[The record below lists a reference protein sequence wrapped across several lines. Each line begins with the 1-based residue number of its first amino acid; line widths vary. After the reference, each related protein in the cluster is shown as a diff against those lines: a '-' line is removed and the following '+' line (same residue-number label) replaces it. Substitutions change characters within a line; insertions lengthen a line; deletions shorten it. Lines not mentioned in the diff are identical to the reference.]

1 MNSLALLVASNRFMA
16 SRIGVDIGG
25 TFTDFIL
32 YDESGNKV
40 IIDKIPTTPESPE
53 QAVIE
58 VIKRNLN
65 EEELRKIDFFLH
77 GTTVGLNSL
86 LERKGSKVG
95 LLCTKGFRDI
105 LEIRRGDRDEMYN
118 LFWQPPPPLV
128 PRFLRLEIDER
139 LSADGNVHQK
149 INVEQIK
156 KACEH
161 FIKEGVNSVAIAFI
175 NSYTNKEHE
184 ILADKILRESGFTGQ
199 ISLSSMVSGE
209 YREYERTTTTVIDA
223 FVKARMSNYLN
234 SLKKKMNELGY
245 KGTFLVT
252 RSGSGSM
259 TFDEAED
266 RPFETIMSGPVA
278 GAEGSGELSRRLN
291 NINLVTADVGGTS
304 FDTCLILNGRPQIQF
319 EGKILGLPVQSPWVD
334 VRSIGAGGGSIAYL
348 DEGELIRSGPQS
360 AGAVPGPACY
370 NKGGVKPTT
379 TDAAF
384 YLGML
389 GEGKLASGLQL
400 NKSLAENALNSV
412 GSKISLSAFDTAKGI
427 LKISSANMA
436 DAIREITIEQGID
449 PRELKL
455 LAFGGAGPLMSNL
468 IAKELDIKEIIIPP
482 YSGNFSA
489 WGLLG
494 ADLLQMNARTKILR
508 LSNEAIDECNI
519 ILNELF
525 KELEQR
531 QKIDF
536 ITSNQMKE
544 IALDMRWMG
553 QEHTIT
559 LKLVEE
565 TGGKISI
572 DSETLKN
579 KFMEEYQ
586 KTFGSKLDTIV
597 EIVSTRAS
605 LRVQLPRKSETGKIN
620 EEDIEASDNQI
631 ECYSFSKDKK
641 IQFDLVS
648 RSKIASKAS
657 GPLIVIESTAITY
670 VDVNYNV
677 TKDESGNLILTNQE
691 MN

>member
-1 MNSLALLVASNRFMA
+1 MA

-25 TFTDFIL
+25 TFTDFIV

-40 IIDKIPTTPESPE
+40 IIDKIPTTPQSPE
-53 QAVIE
+53 KAVVE
-58 VIKRNLN
+58 VIKRNLSQK
-65 EEELRKIDFFLH
+65 ELEKIDFFLH

-118 LFWQPPPPLV
+118 LFWQPAPPLV
-128 PRFLRLEIDER
+128 PRFLRLEIEER
-139 LSADGNVHQK
+139 LFANGNVHKK
-149 INVEQIK
+149 INTEQVK
-156 KACEH
+156 DACNK
-161 FIKEGVNSVAIAFI
+161 FIKEKVDSVAIAFI
-175 NSYTNKEHE
+175 NSYTNKDHE
-184 ILADKILRESGFTGQ
+184 ILASKILIESGFKGQ

-223 FVKARMSNYLN
+223 FVKTRMSNYLN
-234 SLKKKMNELGY
+234 SLKKNLNELGY

-278 GAEGSGELSRRLN
+278 GAEGAGELSRKLN
-291 NINLVTADVGGTS
+291 NTNMVTADVGGTS
-304 FDTCLILNGRPQIQF
+304 FDTCLIINGRPQIQF

-348 DEGELIRSGPQS
+348 DEGGLIRSGPQS

-370 NKGGVKPTT
+370 DKGGIKPTT

-400 NKSLAENALNSV
+400 NKSLAEKALNSV
-412 GSKISLSAFDTAKGI
+412 GSQIGMSAFDAAKGI
-427 LKISSANMA
+427 LKIGSANMA

-468 IAKELDIKEIIIPP
+468 IANELDIKEIIVPP

-508 LSNEAIDECNI
+508 LSDEAISECND
-519 ILNELF
+519 ILKELF

-536 ITSNQMKE
+536 STSSQIKE

-559 LKLVEE
+559 LKLEDE
-565 TGGKISI
+565 KDGNISM
-572 DSETLKN
+572 DTETLKN

-586 KTFGSKLDTIV
+586 KTFGSKLDTVI

-605 LRVQLPRKSETGKIN
+605 LRVQLPRKSESGKID
-620 EEDIEASDNQI
+620 EVGIEVSNSQI
-631 ECYSFSKDKK
+631 ECYSFTEDKK
-641 IQFDLVS
+641 IQFDLVA
-648 RSKIASKAS
+648 RSKIDSKVS
-657 GPLIVIESTAITY
+657 GPLIIIESTAITY
-670 VDVNYNV
+670 VDINYDV
-677 TKDESGNLILTNQE
+677 DKDSNGNLILVNRE
-691 MN
+691 IG

>member
-1 MNSLALLVASNRFMA
+1 MA

-25 TFTDFIL
+25 TFTDFIV

-40 IIDKIPTTPESPE
+40 IIDKIPTTPQSPE
-53 QAVIE
+53 KAVVE
-58 VIKRNLN
+58 VIKRNLSRK
-65 EEELRKIDFFLH
+65 ELEKIDFFLH

-118 LFWQPPPPLV
+118 LFWQPAPPLV
-128 PRFLRLEIDER
+128 PRFLRLEIEER
-139 LSADGNVHQK
+139 LFANGNVHKK
-149 INVEQIK
+149 INTEQVK
-156 KACEH
+156 DACNK
-161 FIKEGVNSVAIAFI
+161 FIKEKVDSVAIAFI
-175 NSYTNKEHE
+175 NSYTNKDHE
-184 ILADKILRESGFTGQ
+184 ILASKILIESGFKGQ

-223 FVKARMSNYLN
+223 FVKTRMSNYLN
-234 SLKKKMNELGY
+234 SLKKNLNELGY

-278 GAEGSGELSRRLN
+278 GAEGAGELSRKLN
-291 NINLVTADVGGTS
+291 NTNMVTADVGGTS
-304 FDTCLILNGRPQIQF
+304 FDTCLIINGRPQIQF

-348 DEGELIRSGPQS
+348 DEGSLIRSGPQS

-370 NKGGVKPTT
+370 GKGGIQPTT

-400 NKSLAENALNSV
+400 NKSLAEKALNSV
-412 GSKISLSAFDTAKGI
+412 GSQIGMSAFDAAKGI
-427 LKISSANMA
+427 LKIGSANMA

-468 IAKELDIKEIIIPP
+468 IANELDIKEIIVPP

-508 LSNEAIDECNI
+508 LSDEAISECND
-519 ILNELF
+519 ILKELF

-536 ITSNQMKE
+536 STSSQIKE

-559 LKLVEE
+559 LKLEDE
-565 TGGKISI
+565 KDGNISM
-572 DSETLKN
+572 DTETLKN

-586 KTFGSKLDTIV
+586 KTFGSKLDTVI

-605 LRVQLPRKSETGKIN
+605 LRVQLPRKSESGKID
-620 EEDIEASDNQI
+620 EVGIEVSNSQI
-631 ECYSFSKDKK
+631 ECYSFTENKK
-641 IQFDLVS
+641 IQFDLVA
-648 RSKIASKAS
+648 RSKIDSKVS
-657 GPLIVIESTAITY
+657 GPLIIIESTAITY
-670 VDVNYNV
+670 VDINYDV
-677 TKDESGNLILTNQE
+677 DKDSNGNLILVNRE
-691 MN
+691 IG

>member
-1 MNSLALLVASNRFMA
+1 MA

-25 TFTDFIL
+25 TFTDFIV

-40 IIDKIPTTPESPE
+40 IIDKIPTTPQSPE
-53 QAVIE
+53 KAVVE
-58 VIKRNLN
+58 VIKRNLSQK
-65 EEELRKIDFFLH
+65 ELEKIDFFLH

-118 LFWQPPPPLV
+118 LFWQPAPPLV
-128 PRFLRLEIDER
+128 PRFLRLEIEER
-139 LSADGNVHQK
+139 LFANGNVHKK
-149 INVEQIK
+149 INTEQVK
-156 KACEH
+156 DACNK
-161 FIKEGVNSVAIAFI
+161 FIKEKVDSVAIAFI
-175 NSYTNKEHE
+175 NSYTNKDHE
-184 ILADKILRESGFTGQ
+184 ILASKILIESGFKGQ

-223 FVKARMSNYLN
+223 FVKTRMSNYLN
-234 SLKKKMNELGY
+234 SLKKNLNELGY

-278 GAEGSGELSRRLN
+278 GAEGAGELSRKLN
-291 NINLVTADVGGTS
+291 NTNMVTADVGGTS
-304 FDTCLILNGRPQIQF
+304 FDTCLIINGRPQIQF

-348 DEGELIRSGPQS
+348 DEGGLIRSGPQS

-370 NKGGVKPTT
+370 DKGGIQPTT

-400 NKSLAENALNSV
+400 NKSLAEQALNSV
-412 GSKISLSAFDTAKGI
+412 GSQIGMSAFDAAKGI
-427 LKISSANMA
+427 LKIGSANMA

-468 IAKELDIKEIIIPP
+468 IANELDIKEIIVPP

-508 LSNEAIDECNI
+508 LSDEAISECND
-519 ILNELF
+519 ILKELF

-536 ITSNQMKE
+536 STSSQIKE

-559 LKLVEE
+559 LKLEDE
-565 TGGKISI
+565 KDGNISM
-572 DSETLKN
+572 DTETLKN

-586 KTFGSKLDTIV
+586 KTFGSKLDTVI

-605 LRVQLPRKSETGKIN
+605 LRVQLPRKSESGKID
-620 EEDIEASDNQI
+620 EVGIEVSNSQI
-631 ECYSFSKDKK
+631 ECYSFTEDKK
-641 IQFDLVS
+641 IQFDLVA
-648 RSKIASKAS
+648 RSKIDSKVS
-657 GPLIVIESTAITY
+657 GPLIIIESTAITY
-670 VDVNYNV
+670 VDINYDV
-677 TKDESGNLILTNQE
+677 DKDSNGNLILVNRE
-691 MN
+691 IG

>member
-1 MNSLALLVASNRFMA
+1 MA

-25 TFTDFIL
+25 TFTDFIV

-40 IIDKIPTTPESPE
+40 IIDKIPTTPQSPE
-53 QAVIE
+53 KAVVE
-58 VIKRNLN
+58 VIKRNLSRK
-65 EEELRKIDFFLH
+65 ELEKIDFFLH

-118 LFWQPPPPLV
+118 LFWQPAPPLV
-128 PRFLRLEIDER
+128 PRFLRLEIEER
-139 LSADGNVHQK
+139 LFANGNVHKK
-149 INVEQIK
+149 INTEQVK
-156 KACEH
+156 DACNK
-161 FIKEGVNSVAIAFI
+161 FIKEKVDSVAIAFI
-175 NSYTNKEHE
+175 NSYTNKDHE
-184 ILADKILRESGFTGQ
+184 ILASKILIESGFKGQ

-223 FVKARMSNYLN
+223 FVKTRMSNYLN
-234 SLKKKMNELGY
+234 SLKINLNELGY

-278 GAEGSGELSRRLN
+278 GAEGAGELSRKLN
-291 NINLVTADVGGTS
+291 NTNMVTADVGGTS
-304 FDTCLILNGRPQIQF
+304 FDTCLIINGRPQIQF

-348 DEGELIRSGPQS
+348 DEGSLIRSGPQS

-370 NKGGVKPTT
+370 GKGGIQPTT

-400 NKSLAENALNSV
+400 NKSLAEQALNSV
-412 GSKISLSAFDTAKGI
+412 GSQIGMSAFDAAKGI
-427 LKISSANMA
+427 LKIGSANMA

-468 IAKELDIKEIIIPP
+468 IANELDIKEIIVPP

-508 LSNEAIDECNI
+508 LSDEAISECND
-519 ILNELF
+519 ILKELF

-536 ITSNQMKE
+536 STSSQIKE

-559 LKLVEE
+559 LKLENE
-565 TGGKISI
+565 KDGNISM
-572 DSETLKN
+572 DTETLKN

-586 KTFGSKLDTIV
+586 KTFGSKLDTVI

-605 LRVQLPRKSETGKIN
+605 LRVQLPRKSESGKID
-620 EEDIEASDNQI
+620 EVGIEVSNSQI
-631 ECYSFSKDKK
+631 ECYSFTEDKK
-641 IQFDLVS
+641 IQFDLVA
-648 RSKIASKAS
+648 RSKIVSKVS
-657 GPLIVIESTAITY
+657 GPLIIIESTAITY
-670 VDVNYNV
+670 VDINYDV
-677 TKDESGNLILTNQE
+677 DKDSNGNLILVNRE
-691 MN
+691 IG

>member
-1 MNSLALLVASNRFMA
+1 MA

-25 TFTDFIL
+25 TFTDFIV

-40 IIDKIPTTPESPE
+40 IIDKIPTTPQSPE
-53 QAVIE
+53 KAVVE
-58 VIKRNLN
+58 VIKRNLSRK
-65 EEELRKIDFFLH
+65 ELEKIDFFLH

-118 LFWQPPPPLV
+118 LFWQPAPPLV
-128 PRFLRLEIDER
+128 PRFLRLEIEER
-139 LSADGNVHQK
+139 LFANGNVHKK
-149 INVEQIK
+149 INTEQVK
-156 KACEH
+156 DACNK
-161 FIKEGVNSVAIAFI
+161 FIKEKVDSVAIAFI
-175 NSYTNKEHE
+175 NSYTNKDHE
-184 ILADKILRESGFTGQ
+184 ILASKILIESGFKGQ

-223 FVKARMSNYLN
+223 FVKTRMSNYLN
-234 SLKKKMNELGY
+234 SLKKNLNELGY

-278 GAEGSGELSRRLN
+278 GAEGAGELSRKLN
-291 NINLVTADVGGTS
+291 NTNMVTADVGGTS
-304 FDTCLILNGRPQIQF
+304 FDTCLIINGRPQIQF

-348 DEGELIRSGPQS
+348 DEGSLIRSGPQS

-370 NKGGVKPTT
+370 DKGGIQPTT

-400 NKSLAENALNSV
+400 NKSLAEKALNSV
-412 GSKISLSAFDTAKGI
+412 GSQIGMSAFDAAKGI
-427 LKISSANMA
+427 LKIGSANMA

-468 IAKELDIKEIIIPP
+468 IANELDIKEIIVPP

-508 LSNEAIDECNI
+508 LSDEAISECND
-519 ILNELF
+519 ILKELF

-536 ITSNQMKE
+536 STSSQIKE

-559 LKLVEE
+559 LKLEDE
-565 TGGKISI
+565 KDGNISM
-572 DSETLKN
+572 DTETLKN

-586 KTFGSKLDTIV
+586 KTFGSKLDTII

-605 LRVQLPRKSETGKIN
+605 LRVQLPRKSESGKID
-620 EEDIEASDNQI
+620 EVGIEVSNSQI
-631 ECYSFSKDKK
+631 ECYSFTEDKK
-641 IQFDLVS
+641 IQFDLVA
-648 RSKIASKAS
+648 RSKIDSKVS
-657 GPLIVIESTAITY
+657 GPLIIIESTAITY
-670 VDVNYNV
+670 VDINYDVN
-677 TKDESGNLILTNQE
+677 KDSNGNLILVNRE
-691 MN
+691 IG

>member
-1 MNSLALLVASNRFMA
+1 MA

-25 TFTDFIL
+25 TFTDFIV

-40 IIDKIPTTPESPE
+40 IIDKIPTTPQSPE
-53 QAVIE
+53 KAVVE
-58 VIKRNLN
+58 VIKRNLSRK
-65 EEELRKIDFFLH
+65 ELEKIDFFLH

-118 LFWQPPPPLV
+118 LFWQPAPPLV
-128 PRFLRLEIDER
+128 PRFLRLEIEER
-139 LSADGNVHQK
+139 LFANGNVHKK
-149 INVEQIK
+149 INTEQVED
-156 KACEH
+156 ACNK
-161 FIKEGVNSVAIAFI
+161 FIKEKVDSVAIAFI
-175 NSYTNKEHE
+175 NSYTNKDHE
-184 ILADKILRESGFTGQ
+184 ILASKILIESGFKGQ

-223 FVKARMSNYLN
+223 FVKTRMSNYLN
-234 SLKKKMNELGY
+234 SLKKNLNELGY

-278 GAEGSGELSRRLN
+278 GAEGAGELSRKLN
-291 NINLVTADVGGTS
+291 NTNMVTADVGGTS
-304 FDTCLILNGRPQIQF
+304 FDTCLIINGRPQIQF

-348 DEGELIRSGPQS
+348 DEGGLIRSGPQS

-370 NKGGVKPTT
+370 DKGGIKPTT

-400 NKSLAENALNSV
+400 NKSLAEQALNSV
-412 GSKISLSAFDTAKGI
+412 GSQIGMSAFDAAKGI
-427 LKISSANMA
+427 LKIGSANMA

-468 IAKELDIKEIIIPP
+468 IANELDIKEIIVPP

-508 LSNEAIDECNI
+508 LSDEAISECND
-519 ILNELF
+519 ILKELF

-536 ITSNQMKE
+536 STSSQIKE

-559 LKLVEE
+559 LKLEDE
-565 TGGKISI
+565 KDGNISM
-572 DSETLKN
+572 DTETLKN
-579 KFMEEYQ
+579 KFVEEYQ
-586 KTFGSKLDTIV
+586 KTFGSKLDTII

-605 LRVQLPRKSETGKIN
+605 LRVQLPRKSESGKID
-620 EEDIEASDNQI
+620 EVDIEVSNSQI
-631 ECYSFSKDKK
+631 ECYSFTEDKK
-641 IQFDLVS
+641 IQFDLVA
-648 RSKIASKAS
+648 RSKIDSKVS
-657 GPLIVIESTAITY
+657 GPLIIIESTAITY
-670 VDVNYNV
+670 VDINYDV
-677 TKDESGNLILTNQE
+677 DKDSNGNLILVNRE
-691 MN
+691 IG

>member
-1 MNSLALLVASNRFMA
+1 MA

-25 TFTDFIL
+25 TFTDFIV

-40 IIDKIPTTPESPE
+40 IIDKIPTTPQSPE
-53 QAVIE
+53 KAVIE
-58 VIKRNLN
+58 VIKRNLSQK
-65 EEELRKIDFFLH
+65 ELEKIDFFLH

-118 LFWQPPPPLV
+118 LFWQPAPPLV
-128 PRFLRLEIDER
+128 PRFLRLEIEER
-139 LSADGNVHQK
+139 LFANGNVHKK
-149 INVEQIK
+149 INTEQVK
-156 KACEH
+156 DACNK
-161 FIKEGVNSVAIAFI
+161 FIKEKVDSVAIAFI
-175 NSYTNKEHE
+175 NSYTNKDHE
-184 ILADKILRESGFTGQ
+184 ILASKILIESGFKGQ

-223 FVKARMSNYLN
+223 FVKTRMSNYLN
-234 SLKKKMNELGY
+234 SLKKNLNELGY

-278 GAEGSGELSRRLN
+278 GAEGAGELSRKLN
-291 NINLVTADVGGTS
+291 NTNMVTADVGGTS
-304 FDTCLILNGRPQIQF
+304 FDTCLIINGRPQIQF

-348 DEGELIRSGPQS
+348 DEGGLIRSGPQS

-370 NKGGVKPTT
+370 GKGGIQPTT

-400 NKSLAENALNSV
+400 NKSLAEKALNSV
-412 GSKISLSAFDTAKGI
+412 GSQIGMSAFDAAKGI
-427 LKISSANMA
+427 LKIGSANMA

-468 IAKELDIKEIIIPP
+468 IANELDIKEIIVPP

-508 LSNEAIDECNI
+508 LSDEAISECND
-519 ILNELF
+519 ILKELF

-536 ITSNQMKE
+536 STSSQIKE

-559 LKLVEE
+559 LKLEDE
-565 TGGKISI
+565 KDGKISM
-572 DSETLKN
+572 DTETLKN

-586 KTFGSKLDTIV
+586 KTFGSKLDTVI

-605 LRVQLPRKSETGKIN
+605 LRVQLPRKSESGKID
-620 EEDIEASDNQI
+620 EVGIEVSNSQI
-631 ECYSFSKDKK
+631 ECYSFTEDKK
-641 IQFDLVS
+641 IQFDLVA
-648 RSKIASKAS
+648 RSKIDSKVS
-657 GPLIVIESTAITY
+657 GPLIIIESTAITY
-670 VDVNYNV
+670 VDINYDV
-677 TKDESGNLILTNQE
+677 DKDSNGNLILVNRE
-691 MN
+691 IG

>member
-1 MNSLALLVASNRFMA
+1 MA

-25 TFTDFIL
+25 TFTDFIV

-40 IIDKIPTTPESPE
+40 IIDKIPTTPQSPE
-53 QAVIE
+53 KAVVE
-58 VIKRNLN
+58 VIKRNLSQK
-65 EEELRKIDFFLH
+65 ELEKIDFFLH

-128 PRFLRLEIDER
+128 PRFLRLEIEER
-139 LSADGNVHQK
+139 LFANGNVHKK
-149 INVEQIK
+149 INTEQVK
-156 KACEH
+156 DACNK
-161 FIKEGVNSVAIAFI
+161 FIKEKVDSVAIAFI
-175 NSYTNKEHE
+175 NSYTNKDHE
-184 ILADKILRESGFTGQ
+184 ILASKILIESGFKGQ

-223 FVKARMSNYLN
+223 FVKTRMSNYLN
-234 SLKKKMNELGY
+234 SLKKNLNELGY

-278 GAEGSGELSRRLN
+278 GAEGAGELSRKLN
-291 NINLVTADVGGTS
+291 NTNMVTADVGGTS
-304 FDTCLILNGRPQIQF
+304 FDTCLIINGRPQIQF

-348 DEGELIRSGPQS
+348 DEGGLIRSGPQS

-370 NKGGVKPTT
+370 DKGGIQPTT

-400 NKSLAENALNSV
+400 NKSLAEKALNSV
-412 GSKISLSAFDTAKGI
+412 GSQIGMSAFDAAKGI
-427 LKISSANMA
+427 LKIGSANMA

-468 IAKELDIKEIIIPP
+468 IANELDIKEIIVPP

-508 LSNEAIDECNI
+508 LSDEAISECND
-519 ILNELF
+519 ILKELF

-536 ITSNQMKE
+536 STSSQIKE

-559 LKLVEE
+559 LKLEDE
-565 TGGKISI
+565 KDGNISM
-572 DSETLKN
+572 DTETLKN

-586 KTFGSKLDTIV
+586 KTFGSKLDTII

-605 LRVQLPRKSETGKIN
+605 LRVQLPRKSESGKID
-620 EEDIEASDNQI
+620 EVGIEVSNSQI
-631 ECYSFSKDKK
+631 ECYSFTEDKK
-641 IQFDLVS
+641 IQFDLVA
-648 RSKIASKAS
+648 RSKIDSKVS
-657 GPLIVIESTAITY
+657 GPLIIIESTAITY
-670 VDVNYNV
+670 VDINYDV
-677 TKDESGNLILTNQE
+677 DKDSNGNLILVNRE
-691 MN
+691 IG

>member
-1 MNSLALLVASNRFMA
+1 MA

-25 TFTDFIL
+25 TFTDFIV

-40 IIDKIPTTPESPE
+40 IIDKIPTTPQSPE
-53 QAVIE
+53 KAVVE
-58 VIKRNLN
+58 VIKRNLSQK
-65 EEELRKIDFFLH
+65 ELEKIDFFLH

-118 LFWQPPPPLV
+118 LFWQPAPPLV
-128 PRFLRLEIDER
+128 PRFLRLEIEER
-139 LSADGNVHQK
+139 LFANGNVHKK
-149 INVEQIK
+149 INTEQVK
-156 KACEH
+156 DACNK
-161 FIKEGVNSVAIAFI
+161 FIKEKVDSVAIAFI
-175 NSYTNKEHE
+175 NSYTNKDHE
-184 ILADKILRESGFTGQ
+184 ILASKILIESGFKGQ

-223 FVKARMSNYLN
+223 FVKTRMSNYLN
-234 SLKKKMNELGY
+234 SLKKNLNELGY

-278 GAEGSGELSRRLN
+278 GAEGAGELSRKLN
-291 NINLVTADVGGTS
+291 NTNMVTADVGGTS
-304 FDTCLILNGRPQIQF
+304 FDTCLIINGRPQIQF

-348 DEGELIRSGPQS
+348 DEGGLIRSGPQS

-370 NKGGVKPTT
+370 NKGGIKPTT

-400 NKSLAENALNSV
+400 NKSLAEQALNSV
-412 GSKISLSAFDTAKGI
+412 GSQIGMSAFDAAKGI
-427 LKISSANMA
+427 LKIGSANMA

-468 IAKELDIKEIIIPP
+468 IANELDIKEIIVPP

-508 LSNEAIDECNI
+508 LSDEAISECND
-519 ILNELF
+519 ILKELF

-536 ITSNQMKE
+536 STSSQIKE

-559 LKLVEE
+559 LKLEDE
-565 TGGKISI
+565 KDGNISM
-572 DSETLKN
+572 DTETLKN
-579 KFMEEYQ
+579 KFVEEYQ
-586 KTFGSKLDTIV
+586 KTFGSKLDTII

-605 LRVQLPRKSETGKIN
+605 LRVELPRKSESGKID
-620 EEDIEASDNQI
+620 EVGIEVSNSQI
-631 ECYSFSKDKK
+631 ECYSFTEDKK
-641 IQFDLVS
+641 IQFDLVA
-648 RSKIASKAS
+648 RSKIDSKVS
-657 GPLIVIESTAITY
+657 GPLIIIESTAITY
-670 VDVNYNV
+670 VDINYDID
-677 TKDESGNLILTNQE
+677 KDSNGNLILVNRE
-691 MN
+691 ID

>member
-1 MNSLALLVASNRFMA
+1 MA

-25 TFTDFIL
+25 TFTDFIV

-40 IIDKIPTTPESPE
+40 IIDKIPTTPQSPE
-53 QAVIE
+53 KAVVE
-58 VIKRNLN
+58 VIKRNLSRK
-65 EEELRKIDFFLH
+65 ELEKIDFFLH

-118 LFWQPPPPLV
+118 LFWQPAPPLV
-128 PRFLRLEIDER
+128 PRFLRLEIEER
-139 LSADGNVHQK
+139 LFANGNVHKK
-149 INVEQIK
+149 INTEQVK
-156 KACEH
+156 DACNK
-161 FIKEGVNSVAIAFI
+161 FIKEKVDSVAIAFI
-175 NSYTNKEHE
+175 NSYTNKDHE
-184 ILADKILRESGFTGQ
+184 ILASKILIESGFKGQ

-223 FVKARMSNYLN
+223 FVKTRMSNYLN
-234 SLKKKMNELGY
+234 SLKKNLNELGY

-278 GAEGSGELSRRLN
+278 GAEGAGELSRKLN
-291 NINLVTADVGGTS
+291 NTNMVTADVGGTS
-304 FDTCLILNGRPQIQF
+304 FDTCLIINGRPQIQF

-348 DEGELIRSGPQS
+348 DEGSLIRSGPQS

-370 NKGGVKPTT
+370 DKGGIQPTT

-400 NKSLAENALNSV
+400 NKSLAEKALNSV
-412 GSKISLSAFDTAKGI
+412 GSQIGMSAFDAAKGI
-427 LKISSANMA
+427 LKIGSANMA

-468 IAKELDIKEIIIPP
+468 IANELDIKEIIVPP

-508 LSNEAIDECNI
+508 LSDEAISECND
-519 ILNELF
+519 ILKELF

-536 ITSNQMKE
+536 STSSQIKE

-559 LKLVEE
+559 LKLEDE
-565 TGGKISI
+565 KDGNISM
-572 DSETLKN
+572 DTETLKN

-586 KTFGSKLDTIV
+586 KTFGSKLDTVI

-605 LRVQLPRKSETGKIN
+605 LRVQLPRKSESGKID
-620 EEDIEASDNQI
+620 EVGIEVSNNQI
-631 ECYSFSKDKK
+631 ECYSFTEDKK
-641 IQFDLVS
+641 IQFDLVA
-648 RSKIASKAS
+648 RSKIDSKVS
-657 GPLIVIESTAITY
+657 GPLIIIESTAITY
-670 VDVNYNV
+670 VDINYDVN
-677 TKDESGNLILTNQE
+677 KDSNGNLILVNRE
-691 MN
+691 IG

>member
-1 MNSLALLVASNRFMA
+1 MA

-25 TFTDFIL
+25 TFTDFIV

-40 IIDKIPTTPESPE
+40 IIDKIPTTPQSPE
-53 QAVIE
+53 KAVVE
-58 VIKRNLN
+58 VIKRNLSRK
-65 EEELRKIDFFLH
+65 ELEKIDFFLH

-118 LFWQPPPPLV
+118 LFWQPAPPLV
-128 PRFLRLEIDER
+128 PRFLRLEIEER
-139 LSADGNVHQK
+139 LFANGNVHKK
-149 INVEQIK
+149 INTEQVK
-156 KACEH
+156 DACNK
-161 FIKEGVNSVAIAFI
+161 FIKEKVDSVAIAFI
-175 NSYTNKEHE
+175 NSYTNKDHE
-184 ILADKILRESGFTGQ
+184 ILASKILIESGFKGQ

-223 FVKARMSNYLN
+223 FVKTRMSNYLN
-234 SLKKKMNELGY
+234 SLKKNLNELGY

-278 GAEGSGELSRRLN
+278 GAEGAGELSRKLN
-291 NINLVTADVGGTS
+291 NTNMVTADVGGTS
-304 FDTCLILNGRPQIQF
+304 FDTCLIINGRPQIQF

-348 DEGELIRSGPQS
+348 DEGSLIRSGPQS

-370 NKGGVKPTT
+370 DKGGIQPTT

-400 NKSLAENALNSV
+400 NKSLAEKALNSV
-412 GSKISLSAFDTAKGI
+412 GSQIGMSAFDAAKGI
-427 LKISSANMA
+427 LKIGSANMA

-468 IAKELDIKEIIIPP
+468 IANELDIKEIIVPP

-508 LSNEAIDECNI
+508 LSDEAISECND
-519 ILNELF
+519 ILKELF

-536 ITSNQMKE
+536 STSSQIKE

-559 LKLVEE
+559 LKLENE
-565 TGGKISI
+565 KDGNISM
-572 DSETLKN
+572 DTETLKN

-586 KTFGSKLDTIV
+586 KTFGSKLDTII

-605 LRVQLPRKSETGKIN
+605 LRVQLPRKSESGKID
-620 EEDIEASDNQI
+620 EVGIEVSNSQI
-631 ECYSFSKDKK
+631 ECYSFTEDKK
-641 IQFDLVS
+641 IQFDLVA
-648 RSKIASKAS
+648 RSKIDSKVS
-657 GPLIVIESTAITY
+657 GPLIIIESTAITY
-670 VDVNYNV
+670 VDINYDVN
-677 TKDESGNLILTNQE
+677 KDSNGNLILVNRE
-691 MN
+691 IG

>member
-1 MNSLALLVASNRFMA
+1 MA

-25 TFTDFIL
+25 TFTDFIV

-40 IIDKIPTTPESPE
+40 IIDKIPTTPQSPE
-53 QAVIE
+53 KAVVE
-58 VIKRNLN
+58 VIKRNLSQK
-65 EEELRKIDFFLH
+65 ELEKIDFFLH

-128 PRFLRLEIDER
+128 PRFLRLEIEER
-139 LSADGNVHQK
+139 LFANGNVHKK
-149 INVEQIK
+149 INTEQVED
-156 KACEH
+156 ACNK
-161 FIKEGVNSVAIAFI
+161 FIKEKVDSVAIAFI
-175 NSYTNKEHE
+175 NSYTNKDHE
-184 ILADKILRESGFTGQ
+184 ILASKILIESGFKGQ

-223 FVKARMSNYLN
+223 FVKTRMSNYLN
-234 SLKKKMNELGY
+234 SLKKNLNELGY

-278 GAEGSGELSRRLN
+278 GAEGAGELSRKLKN
-291 NINLVTADVGGTS
+291 TNMVTADVGGTS
-304 FDTCLILNGRPQIQF
+304 FDTCLIINGRPQIQF

-348 DEGELIRSGPQS
+348 DEGGLIRSGPQS

-370 NKGGVKPTT
+370 DKGGIQPTT

-400 NKSLAENALNSV
+400 NKSLAEKALNSV
-412 GSKISLSAFDTAKGI
+412 GSQIGMSAFDAAKGI
-427 LKISSANMA
+427 LKIGSANMA

-468 IAKELDIKEIIIPP
+468 IANELDIKEIIVPP

-508 LSNEAIDECNI
+508 LSDEAISECND
-519 ILNELF
+519 ILKELF

-536 ITSNQMKE
+536 STSSQIKE

-559 LKLVEE
+559 LKLEDE
-565 TGGKISI
+565 KDGNISM
-572 DSETLKN
+572 DTETLKN

-586 KTFGSKLDTIV
+586 KTFGSKLDTVI

-605 LRVQLPRKSETGKIN
+605 LRVQLPRKSESGKID
-620 EEDIEASDNQI
+620 EVGIEVSNSQI
-631 ECYSFSKDKK
+631 ECYSFTEDKK
-641 IQFDLVS
+641 IQFDLVA
-648 RSKIASKAS
+648 RSKIDSKVS
-657 GPLIVIESTAITY
+657 GPLIIIESTAITY
-670 VDVNYNV
+670 VDINYDVN
-677 TKDESGNLILTNQE
+677 KDSNGNLILVNRE
-691 MN
+691 IG

>member
-1 MNSLALLVASNRFMA
+1 MA

-25 TFTDFIL
+25 TFTDFIV

-40 IIDKIPTTPESPE
+40 IIDKIPTTPQSPE
-53 QAVIE
+53 KAVIE
-58 VIKRNLN
+58 VIKRNLSQK
-65 EEELRKIDFFLH
+65 ELEKIDFFLH

-128 PRFLRLEIDER
+128 PRFLRLEIEER
-139 LSADGNVHQK
+139 LFANGNVHKK
-149 INVEQIK
+149 INTEQVK
-156 KACEH
+156 DACDK
-161 FIKEGVNSVAIAFI
+161 FIKEKVDSVAIAFI
-175 NSYTNKEHE
+175 NSYTNKDHE
-184 ILADKILRESGFTGQ
+184 ILASKILIESGFKGQ

-223 FVKARMSNYLN
+223 FVKTRMSNYLN
-234 SLKKKMNELGY
+234 SLKKNLNELGY

-278 GAEGSGELSRRLN
+278 GAEGAGELSRKLN
-291 NINLVTADVGGTS
+291 NTNMVTADVGGTS
-304 FDTCLILNGRPQIQF
+304 FDTCLIINGRPQIQF

-348 DEGELIRSGPQS
+348 DEGGLIRSGPQS

-370 NKGGVKPTT
+370 DKGGIQPTT

-400 NKSLAENALNSV
+400 NKSLAEKALNSV
-412 GSKISLSAFDTAKGI
+412 GSQIGMSAFDAAKGI
-427 LKISSANMA
+427 LKIGSANMA

-468 IAKELDIKEIIIPP
+468 IANELDIKEIVVPP

-508 LSNEAIDECNI
+508 LSDEAISECND
-519 ILNELF
+519 ILKELF

-536 ITSNQMKE
+536 STSSQIKE

-559 LKLVEE
+559 LKLEDE
-565 TGGKISI
+565 KDGKISM
-572 DSETLKN
+572 DTETLKN

-586 KTFGSKLDTIV
+586 KTFGSKLDTVI

-605 LRVQLPRKSETGKIN
+605 LRVQLPRKSESGKID
-620 EEDIEASDNQI
+620 EVGIEVSNSQI
-631 ECYSFSKDKK
+631 ECYSFTEDKK
-641 IQFDLVS
+641 IQFDLVA
-648 RSKIASKAS
+648 RSKIDSKVS
-657 GPLIVIESTAITY
+657 GPLIIIESTAITY
-670 VDVNYNV
+670 VDINYDVN
-677 TKDESGNLILTNQE
+677 KDSNGNLILVNRE
-691 MN
+691 IG

>member
-1 MNSLALLVASNRFMA
+1 MA

-25 TFTDFIL
+25 TFTDFIV

-40 IIDKIPTTPESPE
+40 IIDKIPTTPQSPE
-53 QAVIE
+53 KAVVE
-58 VIKRNLN
+58 VIKRNLSQK
-65 EEELRKIDFFLH
+65 ELEKIDFFLH

-118 LFWQPPPPLV
+118 LFWQPAPPLV
-128 PRFLRLEIDER
+128 PRFLRLEIEER
-139 LSADGNVHQK
+139 LFANGNVHKK
-149 INVEQIK
+149 INTEQVK
-156 KACEH
+156 DACNK
-161 FIKEGVNSVAIAFI
+161 FIKEKVDSVAIAFI
-175 NSYTNKEHE
+175 NSYTNKDHE
-184 ILADKILRESGFTGQ
+184 ILASKILIESGFKGQ

-223 FVKARMSNYLN
+223 FVKTRMSNYLN
-234 SLKKKMNELGY
+234 SLKKNLNELGY

-278 GAEGSGELSRRLN
+278 GAEGAGELSRKLN
-291 NINLVTADVGGTS
+291 NTNMVTADVGGTS
-304 FDTCLILNGRPQIQF
+304 FDTCLIINGRPQIQF

-348 DEGELIRSGPQS
+348 DEGSLIRSGPQS

-370 NKGGVKPTT
+370 DKGGIQPTT

-400 NKSLAENALNSV
+400 NKSLAEKALNSV
-412 GSKISLSAFDTAKGI
+412 GSQIGMSAFDAAKGI
-427 LKISSANMA
+427 LKIGSANMA

-468 IAKELDIKEIIIPP
+468 IANELDIKEIIVPP

-508 LSNEAIDECNI
+508 LSDEAISECND
-519 ILNELF
+519 ILKELF

-536 ITSNQMKE
+536 STSSQIKE

-559 LKLVEE
+559 LKLEDE
-565 TGGKISI
+565 KDGNISM
-572 DSETLKN
+572 DTETLKN

-586 KTFGSKLDTIV
+586 KTFGSKLDTVI

-605 LRVQLPRKSETGKIN
+605 LRVQLPRKSESGKID
-620 EEDIEASDNQI
+620 ELGIEVSNSQI
-631 ECYSFSKDKK
+631 ECYSFTENKK
-641 IQFDLVS
+641 IQFDLVA
-648 RSKIASKAS
+648 RSKIDSKVS
-657 GPLIVIESTAITY
+657 GPLIIIESTAITY
-670 VDVNYNV
+670 VDINYDVN
-677 TKDESGNLILTNQE
+677 KDSNGNLILVNRE
-691 MN
+691 IG

>member
-1 MNSLALLVASNRFMA
+1 MA

-25 TFTDFIL
+25 TFTDFIV

-40 IIDKIPTTPESPE
+40 IIDKIPTTPQSPE
-53 QAVIE
+53 KAVVE
-58 VIKRNLN
+58 VIKRNLSRK
-65 EEELRKIDFFLH
+65 ELEKIDFFLH

-118 LFWQPPPPLV
+118 LFWQPAPPLV
-128 PRFLRLEIDER
+128 PRFLRLEIEER
-139 LSADGNVHQK
+139 LFANGNVHKK
-149 INVEQIK
+149 INTEQVK
-156 KACEH
+156 DACNK
-161 FIKEGVNSVAIAFI
+161 FIKEKVDSVAIAFI
-175 NSYTNKEHE
+175 NSYTNKDHE
-184 ILADKILRESGFTGQ
+184 ILASKILIESGFKGQ

-223 FVKARMSNYLN
+223 FVKTRMSNYLN
-234 SLKKKMNELGY
+234 SLKKNLNELGY

-278 GAEGSGELSRRLN
+278 GAEGAGELSRKLN
-291 NINLVTADVGGTS
+291 NTNMVTADVGGTS
-304 FDTCLILNGRPQIQF
+304 FDTCLIINGRPQIQF

-348 DEGELIRSGPQS
+348 DEGGLIRSGPQS

-370 NKGGVKPTT
+370 DKGGIQPTT

-400 NKSLAENALNSV
+400 NKSLAEKALNSV
-412 GSKISLSAFDTAKGI
+412 GSQIGMSAFDAAKGI
-427 LKISSANMA
+427 LKIGSANMA

-468 IAKELDIKEIIIPP
+468 IANELDIKEIVVPP

-508 LSNEAIDECNI
+508 LSDEAISECND
-519 ILNELF
+519 ILKELF

-536 ITSNQMKE
+536 STSSQIKE

-559 LKLVEE
+559 LKLENE
-565 TGGKISI
+565 KDGNISM
-572 DSETLKN
+572 DAETLKN

-586 KTFGSKLDTIV
+586 KTFGSKLDTII

-605 LRVQLPRKSETGKIN
+605 LRVQLPRKSESGKID
-620 EEDIEASDNQI
+620 EVGIEVSNSQI
-631 ECYSFSKDKK
+631 ECYSFTEDKK
-641 IQFDLVS
+641 IQFDLVA
-648 RSKIASKAS
+648 RSKIDSKVS
-657 GPLIVIESTAITY
+657 GPLIIIESTAITY
-670 VDVNYNV
+670 VDINYDVN
-677 TKDESGNLILTNQE
+677 KDSNGNLILVNRE
-691 MN
+691 IG

>member
-1 MNSLALLVASNRFMA
+1 MA

-25 TFTDFIL
+25 TFTDFIV

-40 IIDKIPTTPESPE
+40 IIDKIPTTPQSPE
-53 QAVIE
+53 KAVVE
-58 VIKRNLN
+58 VIKRNLSRK
-65 EEELRKIDFFLH
+65 ELEKIDFFLH

-118 LFWQPPPPLV
+118 LFWQPAPPLV
-128 PRFLRLEIDER
+128 PRFLRLEIEER
-139 LSADGNVHQK
+139 LFANGNVHKK
-149 INVEQIK
+149 INTEQVK
-156 KACEH
+156 DACNK
-161 FIKEGVNSVAIAFI
+161 FIKEKVDSVAIAFI
-175 NSYTNKEHE
+175 NSYTNKDHE
-184 ILADKILRESGFTGQ
+184 ILASKILIESGFKGQ

-223 FVKARMSNYLN
+223 FVKTRMSNYLN
-234 SLKKKMNELGY
+234 SLKKNLNELGY

-278 GAEGSGELSRRLN
+278 GAEGAGELSRKLN
-291 NINLVTADVGGTS
+291 NTNMVTADVGGTS
-304 FDTCLILNGRPQIQF
+304 FDTCLIINGRPQIQF

-348 DEGELIRSGPQS
+348 DEGSLIRSGPQS

-370 NKGGVKPTT
+370 DKGGIQPTT

-400 NKSLAENALNSV
+400 NKSLAEKALNSV
-412 GSKISLSAFDTAKGI
+412 GSQIGMSAFDAAKGI
-427 LKISSANMA
+427 LKIGSANMA

-468 IAKELDIKEIIIPP
+468 IANELDIKEIIVPP

-508 LSNEAIDECNI
+508 LSDEAISECND
-519 ILNELF
+519 ILKELF

-536 ITSNQMKE
+536 STSSQIKE

-559 LKLVEE
+559 LKLEDE
-565 TGGKISI
+565 KDGKISM
-572 DSETLKN
+572 DTETLKN

-586 KTFGSKLDTIV
+586 KTFGSKLDTVI

-605 LRVQLPRKSETGKIN
+605 LRVQLPRKSESGKID
-620 EEDIEASDNQI
+620 EVGIEVSNSQI
-631 ECYSFSKDKK
+631 ECYSFTEDKK
-641 IQFDLVS
+641 IQFDLVA
-648 RSKIASKAS
+648 RSKIDSKVS
-657 GPLIVIESTAITY
+657 GPLIIIESTAITY
-670 VDVNYNV
+670 VDINYDVN
-677 TKDESGNLILTNQE
+677 KDSNGNLILVNRE
-691 MN
+691 IG

>member
-1 MNSLALLVASNRFMA
+1 MA

-25 TFTDFIL
+25 TFTDFIV

-40 IIDKIPTTPESPE
+40 IIDKIPTTPQSPE
-53 QAVIE
+53 KAVVE
-58 VIKRNLN
+58 VIKRNLSQK
-65 EEELRKIDFFLH
+65 ELEKIDFFLH

-118 LFWQPPPPLV
+118 LFWQPPPSLV
-128 PRFLRLEIDER
+128 PRFLRLEIEER
-139 LSADGNVHQK
+139 LFANGNVHKK
-149 INVEQIK
+149 INTEQVK
-156 KACEH
+156 DACNK
-161 FIKEGVNSVAIAFI
+161 FIKEKVDSVAIAFI
-175 NSYTNKEHE
+175 NSYTNKDHE
-184 ILADKILRESGFTGQ
+184 ILASKILIESGFKGQ

-223 FVKARMSNYLN
+223 FVKTRMSNYLN
-234 SLKKKMNELGY
+234 SLKKNLNELGY

-278 GAEGSGELSRRLN
+278 GAEGAGELSRKLN
-291 NINLVTADVGGTS
+291 NTNMVTADVGGTS
-304 FDTCLILNGRPQIQF
+304 FDTCLIINGRPQIQF

-348 DEGELIRSGPQS
+348 DEGGLIRSGPQS

-370 NKGGVKPTT
+370 DKGGIQPTT

-400 NKSLAENALNSV
+400 NKSLAEKALNSV
-412 GSKISLSAFDTAKGI
+412 GSQIGMSAFDAAKGI
-427 LKISSANMA
+427 LKIGSANMA

-468 IAKELDIKEIIIPP
+468 IANELDIKEIVVPP

-508 LSNEAIDECNI
+508 LSDEAISECND
-519 ILNELF
+519 ILKELF

-536 ITSNQMKE
+536 STSSQIKE

-559 LKLVEE
+559 LKLEDE
-565 TGGKISI
+565 KDGKISV
-572 DSETLKN
+572 DTETLKN

-586 KTFGSKLDTIV
+586 KTFGSKLDTVI

-605 LRVQLPRKSETGKIN
+605 LRVQLPRKSESGKID
-620 EEDIEASDNQI
+620 EVGIEVSNSQI
-631 ECYSFSKDKK
+631 ECYSFTEDKK
-641 IQFDLVS
+641 IQFDLVA
-648 RSKIASKAS
+648 RSKIDSKVS
-657 GPLIVIESTAITY
+657 GPLIIIESTAITY
-670 VDVNYNV
+670 VDINYDVN
-677 TKDESGNLILTNQE
+677 KDSNGNLILVNRE
-691 MN
+691 IS

>member
-1 MNSLALLVASNRFMA
+1 MA

-25 TFTDFIL
+25 TFTDFIV

-40 IIDKIPTTPESPE
+40 IIDKIPTTPQSPE
-53 QAVIE
+53 KAVVE
-58 VIKRNLN
+58 VIKRNLSQK
-65 EEELRKIDFFLH
+65 ELEKIDFFLH

-118 LFWQPPPPLV
+118 LFWQPAPPLV
-128 PRFLRLEIDER
+128 PRFLRLEIEER
-139 LSADGNVHQK
+139 LFANGNVHKK
-149 INVEQIK
+149 INTEQVK
-156 KACEH
+156 DACNK
-161 FIKEGVNSVAIAFI
+161 FIKEKVDSVAIAFI
-175 NSYTNKEHE
+175 NSYTNKDHE
-184 ILADKILRESGFTGQ
+184 ILASKILIESGFKGQ

-223 FVKARMSNYLN
+223 FVKTRMSNYLN
-234 SLKKKMNELGY
+234 SLKKNLNELGY

-278 GAEGSGELSRRLN
+278 GAEGAGELSRKLN
-291 NINLVTADVGGTS
+291 NTNMVTADVGGTS
-304 FDTCLILNGRPQIQF
+304 FDTCLIINGRPQIQF

-348 DEGELIRSGPQS
+348 DEGSLIRSGPQS

-370 NKGGVKPTT
+370 DKGGIQPTT

-400 NKSLAENALNSV
+400 NKSLAEKALNSV
-412 GSKISLSAFDTAKGI
+412 GSQIGMSAFDAAKGI
-427 LKISSANMA
+427 LKIGSANMA

-468 IAKELDIKEIIIPP
+468 IANELDIKEIIVPP

-508 LSNEAIDECNI
+508 LSDEAISECND
-519 ILNELF
+519 ILKELF

-536 ITSNQMKE
+536 STSSQIKE

-559 LKLVEE
+559 LKLEDE
-565 TGGKISI
+565 KDGNISM
-572 DSETLKN
+572 DTETLKN

-586 KTFGSKLDTIV
+586 KTFGSKLDTVI

-605 LRVQLPRKSETGKIN
+605 LRVQLPRKSESGKID
-620 EEDIEASDNQI
+620 EVGIEVSNSQI
-631 ECYSFSKDKK
+631 ECYSFTEDKK
-641 IQFDLVS
+641 IQFDLVA
-648 RSKIASKAS
+648 RSKIDSKVS
-657 GPLIVIESTAITY
+657 GPLIIIESTAITY
-670 VDVNYNV
+670 VDINYDV
-677 TKDESGNLILTNQE
+677 DKDSNGNLILVNRE
-691 MN
+691 IG

>member
-1 MNSLALLVASNRFMA
+1 MA

-25 TFTDFIL
+25 TFTDFIV

-40 IIDKIPTTPESPE
+40 IIDKIPTTPQSPE
-53 QAVIE
+53 KAVVE
-58 VIKRNLN
+58 VIKRNLSQK
-65 EEELRKIDFFLH
+65 ELEKIDFFLH

-128 PRFLRLEIDER
+128 PRFLRLEIEER
-139 LSADGNVHQK
+139 LFANGNVHKK
-149 INVEQIK
+149 INTEQVK
-156 KACEH
+156 DACNK
-161 FIKEGVNSVAIAFI
+161 FIKEKVDSVAIAFI
-175 NSYTNKEHE
+175 NSYTNKDHE
-184 ILADKILRESGFTGQ
+184 ILASKILIESGFKGQ

-223 FVKARMSNYLN
+223 FVKTRMSNYLN
-234 SLKKKMNELGY
+234 SLKKNLNELGY

-278 GAEGSGELSRRLN
+278 GAEGAGELSRKLN
-291 NINLVTADVGGTS
+291 NTNMVTADVGGTS
-304 FDTCLILNGRPQIQF
+304 FDTCLIINGRPQIQF

-348 DEGELIRSGPQS
+348 DEGGLIRSGPQS

-370 NKGGVKPTT
+370 DKGGIQPTT

-400 NKSLAENALNSV
+400 NKSLAEKALNSV
-412 GSKISLSAFDTAKGI
+412 GSQIGMSAFDAAKGI
-427 LKISSANMA
+427 LKIGSANMA

-468 IAKELDIKEIIIPP
+468 IANELDIKEIIVPP

-508 LSNEAIDECNI
+508 LSDEAISECND
-519 ILNELF
+519 ILKELF

-536 ITSNQMKE
+536 STSSQIKE

-559 LKLVEE
+559 LKLEDE
-565 TGGKISI
+565 KDGKISM
-572 DSETLKN
+572 DTETLKN

-586 KTFGSKLDTIV
+586 KTFGSKLDTVI

-605 LRVQLPRKSETGKIN
+605 LRVQLPRKSESGKID
-620 EEDIEASDNQI
+620 EVGIEVSNSQI
-631 ECYSFSKDKK
+631 ECYSFTEDKK
-641 IQFDLVS
+641 IQFDLVA
-648 RSKIASKAS
+648 RSKIDSKVS
-657 GPLIVIESTAITY
+657 GPLIIIESTAITY
-670 VDVNYNV
+670 VDINYDVN
-677 TKDESGNLILTNQE
+677 KDSNGNLILVNRE
-691 MN
+691 IG

>member
-1 MNSLALLVASNRFMA
+1 MNA
-16 SRIGVDIGG
+16 
-25 TFTDFIL
+25 
-32 YDESGNKV
+32 
-40 IIDKIPTTPESPE
+40 
-53 QAVIE
+53 
-58 VIKRNLN
+58 
-65 EEELRKIDFFLH
+65 
-77 GTTVGLNSL
+77 L

-128 PRFLRLEIDER
+128 PRFLRVEIEERLHADRTINQKLNSNNIKDACKKFIDE
-139 LSADGNVHQK
+139 
-149 INVEQIK
+149 
-156 KACEH
+156 
-161 FIKEGVNSVAIAFI
+161 GVSSVAIAFI
-175 NSYTNKEHE
+175 NSYSNKSHE
-184 ILADKILRESGFTGQ
+184 LEASKILSESGFKGH

-234 SLKKKMNELGY
+234 SLKQSLNGLGY
-245 KGTFLVT
+245 KGAFLVT

-278 GAEGSGELSRRLN
+278 GAEGAGELSRKLDN
-291 NINLVTADVGGTS
+291 TNMVTADVGGTS
-304 FDTCLILNGRPQIQF
+304 FDTCLIINGRPQIQF
-319 EGKILGLPVQSPWVD
+319 EGKIVGLPVQSPWVD

-348 DEGELIRSGPQS
+348 DDGGLIRSGPQS
-360 AGAVPGPACY
+360 SGAVPGPACY
-370 NKGGVKPTT
+370 DRGGNQPTT

-400 NKSLAENALNSV
+400 SRSLAESALNSV
-412 GSKISLSAFDTAKGI
+412 GGKINLSAFETAKGI
-427 LKISSANMA
+427 LQISSANMA

-468 IAKELDIKEIIIPP
+468 IAQELDIKEIIIPP

-508 LSNEAIDECNI
+508 LSDESIQECNS
-519 ILNELF
+519 ILDELF
-525 KELEQR
+525 SELQKR

-536 ITSNQMKE
+536 DTSKNIKD

-559 LKLVEE
+559 
-565 TGGKISI
+565 
-572 DSETLKN
+572 
-579 KFMEEYQ
+579 
-586 KTFGSKLDTIV
+586 
-597 EIVSTRAS
+597 
-605 LRVQLPRKSETGKIN
+605 
-620 EEDIEASDNQI
+620 
-631 ECYSFSKDKK
+631 
-641 IQFDLVS
+641 
-648 RSKIASKAS
+648 
-657 GPLIVIESTAITY
+657 
-670 VDVNYNV
+670 
-677 TKDESGNLILTNQE
+677 
-691 MN
+691 

>member
-1 MNSLALLVASNRFMA
+1 MA

-25 TFTDFIL
+25 TFTDFIV

-40 IIDKIPTTPESPE
+40 IIDKIPTTPQSPE
-53 QAVIE
+53 KAVVE
-58 VIKRNLN
+58 VIKRNLSQK
-65 EEELRKIDFFLH
+65 ELEKIDFFLH

-118 LFWQPPPPLV
+118 LFWQPAPPLV
-128 PRFLRLEIDER
+128 PRFLRLEIEER
-139 LSADGNVHQK
+139 LFANGNVHKK
-149 INVEQIK
+149 INTEQVK
-156 KACEH
+156 DACNK
-161 FIKEGVNSVAIAFI
+161 FIKEKVDSVAIAFI
-175 NSYTNKEHE
+175 NSYTNKDHE
-184 ILADKILRESGFTGQ
+184 ILASKILIESGFKGQ

-223 FVKARMSNYLN
+223 FVKTRMSNYLN
-234 SLKKKMNELGY
+234 SLKKNLNELGY

-278 GAEGSGELSRRLN
+278 GAEGAGELSRKLN
-291 NINLVTADVGGTS
+291 NTNMVTADVGGTS
-304 FDTCLILNGRPQIQF
+304 FDTCLIINGRPQIQF

-348 DEGELIRSGPQS
+348 DEGGLIRSGPQS

-370 NKGGVKPTT
+370 GKGGIQPTT

-400 NKSLAENALNSV
+400 NKSLAEQALNSV
-412 GSKISLSAFDTAKGI
+412 GSQIGMSAFDAAKGI
-427 LKISSANMA
+427 LKIGSANMA

-468 IAKELDIKEIIIPP
+468 IANELDIKEIIVPP

-508 LSNEAIDECNI
+508 LSDEAISECND
-519 ILNELF
+519 ILKELF

-536 ITSNQMKE
+536 STSSQIKE

-559 LKLVEE
+559 LKLEDE
-565 TGGKISI
+565 KDGNISM
-572 DSETLKN
+572 DTETLKN

-586 KTFGSKLDTIV
+586 KTFGSKLDTVI

-605 LRVQLPRKSETGKIN
+605 LRVQLPRKSESGKID
-620 EEDIEASDNQI
+620 EVGIEVSNSQI
-631 ECYSFSKDKK
+631 ECYSFTEDKK
-641 IQFDLVS
+641 IQFDLVA
-648 RSKIASKAS
+648 RSKIDSKVS
-657 GPLIVIESTAITY
+657 GPLIIIESTAITY
-670 VDVNYNV
+670 VDINYDV
-677 TKDESGNLILTNQE
+677 DKDSNGNLILVNRE
-691 MN
+691 MG

>member
-1 MNSLALLVASNRFMA
+1 MA

-25 TFTDFIL
+25 TFTDFIV

-40 IIDKIPTTPESPE
+40 IIDKIPTTPQSPE
-53 QAVIE
+53 KAVIE
-58 VIKRNLN
+58 VIKRNLSQK
-65 EEELRKIDFFLH
+65 ELEKIDFFLH

-118 LFWQPPPPLV
+118 LFWQPAPPLV
-128 PRFLRLEIDER
+128 PRFLRLEIEER
-139 LSADGNVHQK
+139 LFANGNVHKK
-149 INVEQIK
+149 INTEQVED
-156 KACEH
+156 ACNK
-161 FIKEGVNSVAIAFI
+161 FIKEKVDSVAIAFI
-175 NSYTNKEHE
+175 NSYTNKDHE
-184 ILADKILRESGFTGQ
+184 ILASKILIESGFKGQ

-223 FVKARMSNYLN
+223 FVKTRMSNYLN
-234 SLKKKMNELGY
+234 SLKKNLNELGY

-278 GAEGSGELSRRLN
+278 GAEGAGELSRKLN
-291 NINLVTADVGGTS
+291 NTNMVTADVGGTS
-304 FDTCLILNGRPQIQF
+304 FDTCLIINGRPQIQF

-348 DEGELIRSGPQS
+348 DEGGLIRSGPQS

-370 NKGGVKPTT
+370 DKGGIQPTT

-400 NKSLAENALNSV
+400 NKSLAEKALNSV
-412 GSKISLSAFDTAKGI
+412 GSQIGMSAFDAAKGI
-427 LKISSANMA
+427 LKIGSANMA

-468 IAKELDIKEIIIPP
+468 IANELDIKEIIVPP

-508 LSNEAIDECNI
+508 LSDEAISECND
-519 ILNELF
+519 ILKELF

-536 ITSNQMKE
+536 STSSQIKE

-559 LKLVEE
+559 LKLEDE
-565 TGGKISI
+565 KDGNISM
-572 DSETLKN
+572 DTETLKN

-586 KTFGSKLDTIV
+586 KTFGSKLDTVI

-605 LRVQLPRKSETGKIN
+605 LRVQLPRKSESGKID
-620 EEDIEASDNQI
+620 EVGIEVSNNQI
-631 ECYSFSKDKK
+631 ECYSFTENKK
-641 IQFDLVS
+641 IQFDLVA
-648 RSKIASKAS
+648 RSKIDSKVS
-657 GPLIVIESTAITY
+657 GPLIIIESTAITY
-670 VDVNYNV
+670 VDINYDVN
-677 TKDESGNLILTNQE
+677 KDSNGNLILVNRE
-691 MN
+691 IG

>member
-1 MNSLALLVASNRFMA
+1 MA

-25 TFTDFIL
+25 TFTDFIV

-40 IIDKIPTTPESPE
+40 IIDKIPTTPQSPE
-53 QAVIE
+53 KAVIE
-58 VIKRNLN
+58 VIKRNLSQK
-65 EEELRKIDFFLH
+65 ELEKIDFFLH

-118 LFWQPPPPLV
+118 LFWQPAPPLV
-128 PRFLRLEIDER
+128 PRFLRLEIEER
-139 LSADGNVHQK
+139 LFANGNVHKK
-149 INVEQIK
+149 INTEQVK
-156 KACEH
+156 DACNK
-161 FIKEGVNSVAIAFI
+161 FIKEKVDSVAIAFI
-175 NSYTNKEHE
+175 NSYTNKDHE
-184 ILADKILRESGFTGQ
+184 ILASKILIESGFKGQ

-223 FVKARMSNYLN
+223 FVKTRMSNYLN
-234 SLKKKMNELGY
+234 SLKKNLNELGY

-278 GAEGSGELSRRLN
+278 GAEGAGELSRKLN
-291 NINLVTADVGGTS
+291 NTNMVTADVGGTS
-304 FDTCLILNGRPQIQF
+304 FDTCLIINGRPQIQF

-348 DEGELIRSGPQS
+348 DEGGLIRSGPQS

-370 NKGGVKPTT
+370 DKGGIQPTT

-400 NKSLAENALNSV
+400 NKSLAEKALNSV
-412 GSKISLSAFDTAKGI
+412 GSQIGMSAFDAAKGI
-427 LKISSANMA
+427 LKIGSANMA

-468 IAKELDIKEIIIPP
+468 IANELDIKEIIVPP

-508 LSNEAIDECNI
+508 LSDEAISECND
-519 ILNELF
+519 ILKELF

-536 ITSNQMKE
+536 STSSQIKE

-559 LKLVEE
+559 LKLEDE
-565 TGGKISI
+565 KDGNISM
-572 DSETLKN
+572 DTETLKN

-586 KTFGSKLDTIV
+586 KTFGSKLDTVI

-605 LRVQLPRKSETGKIN
+605 LRVQLPRKSESGKID
-620 EEDIEASDNQI
+620 EVGIEVSNSQI
-631 ECYSFSKDKK
+631 ECYSFTEDKK
-641 IQFDLVS
+641 IQFDLVA
-648 RSKIASKAS
+648 RSKIDSKVS
-657 GPLIVIESTAITY
+657 GPLIIIESTAITY
-670 VDVNYNV
+670 VDINYDVN
-677 TKDESGNLILTNQE
+677 KDSNGNLILVNRE
-691 MN
+691 IG

>member
-1 MNSLALLVASNRFMA
+1 MA

-25 TFTDFIL
+25 TFTDFIV

-40 IIDKIPTTPESPE
+40 IIDKIPTTPQSPE
-53 QAVIE
+53 KAVVE
-58 VIKRNLN
+58 VIKRNLSQK
-65 EEELRKIDFFLH
+65 ELEKIDFFLH

-118 LFWQPPPPLV
+118 LFWQPAPPLV
-128 PRFLRLEIDER
+128 PRFLRLEIEER
-139 LSADGNVHQK
+139 LFANGNVHKK
-149 INVEQIK
+149 INTEQVK
-156 KACEH
+156 DACNK
-161 FIKEGVNSVAIAFI
+161 FIKEKVDSVAIAFI
-175 NSYTNKEHE
+175 NSYTNKDHE
-184 ILADKILRESGFTGQ
+184 ILASKILIESGFKGQ

-223 FVKARMSNYLN
+223 FVKTRMSNYLN
-234 SLKKKMNELGY
+234 SLKKNLNELGY

-278 GAEGSGELSRRLN
+278 GAEGAGELSRKLN
-291 NINLVTADVGGTS
+291 NTNMVTADVGGTS
-304 FDTCLILNGRPQIQF
+304 FDTCLIINGRPQIQF

-348 DEGELIRSGPQS
+348 DEGSLIRSGPQS

-370 NKGGVKPTT
+370 DKGGIQPTT

-400 NKSLAENALNSV
+400 NKSLAEQALNSV
-412 GSKISLSAFDTAKGI
+412 GSQIGMSAFDAAKGI
-427 LKISSANMA
+427 LKIGSANMA

-468 IAKELDIKEIIIPP
+468 IANELDIKEIIVPP

-508 LSNEAIDECNI
+508 LSDEAISECND
-519 ILNELF
+519 ILKELF

-536 ITSNQMKE
+536 STSSQIKE

-559 LKLVEE
+559 LKLEDE
-565 TGGKISI
+565 KDGKISM
-572 DSETLKN
+572 DTETLKN

-586 KTFGSKLDTIV
+586 KTFGSKLDTVI

-605 LRVQLPRKSETGKIN
+605 LRVQLPRKSESGKID
-620 EEDIEASDNQI
+620 EVGIEVSNSQI
-631 ECYSFSKDKK
+631 ECYSFTEDKK
-641 IQFDLVS
+641 IQFDLVA
-648 RSKIASKAS
+648 RSKIDSKVS
-657 GPLIVIESTAITY
+657 GPLIIIESTAITY
-670 VDVNYNV
+670 VDINYDV
-677 TKDESGNLILTNQE
+677 DKDSNGNLILVNRE
-691 MN
+691 IG

>member
-1 MNSLALLVASNRFMA
+1 MA

-25 TFTDFIL
+25 TFTDFIV

-40 IIDKIPTTPESPE
+40 IIDKIPTTPQSPE
-53 QAVIE
+53 KAVIE
-58 VIKRNLN
+58 VIKRNLSQK
-65 EEELRKIDFFLH
+65 ELEKIDFFLH

-118 LFWQPPPPLV
+118 LFWQPAPPLV
-128 PRFLRLEIDER
+128 PRFLRLEIEER
-139 LSADGNVHQK
+139 LFANGNVHKK
-149 INVEQIK
+149 INTEQVK
-156 KACEH
+156 DACNK
-161 FIKEGVNSVAIAFI
+161 FIKEKVDSVAIAFI
-175 NSYTNKEHE
+175 NSYTNKDHE
-184 ILADKILRESGFTGQ
+184 ILASKILIESGFKGQ

-223 FVKARMSNYLN
+223 FVKTRMSNYLN
-234 SLKKKMNELGY
+234 SLKKNLNELGY

-278 GAEGSGELSRRLN
+278 GAEGAGELSRKLN
-291 NINLVTADVGGTS
+291 NTNMVTADVGGTS
-304 FDTCLILNGRPQIQF
+304 FDTCLIINGRPQIQF

-348 DEGELIRSGPQS
+348 DEGGLIRSGPQS

-370 NKGGVKPTT
+370 DKGGIQPTT

-400 NKSLAENALNSV
+400 NKSLAEKALNSV
-412 GSKISLSAFDTAKGI
+412 GSQIGMSAFDAAKGI
-427 LKISSANMA
+427 LKIGSANMA

-468 IAKELDIKEIIIPP
+468 IANELDIKEIIVPP

-508 LSNEAIDECNI
+508 LSDEAISECND
-519 ILNELF
+519 ILKELF

-536 ITSNQMKE
+536 STSSQIKE

-559 LKLVEE
+559 LKLED
-565 TGGKISI
+565 GKDGKISM
-572 DSETLKN
+572 DTETLKN

-586 KTFGSKLDTIV
+586 KTFGSKLDTVI

-605 LRVQLPRKSETGKIN
+605 LRVQLPRKSESGKID
-620 EEDIEASDNQI
+620 EVGIEVSNSQI
-631 ECYSFSKDKK
+631 ECYSFTEDKK
-641 IQFDLVS
+641 IQFDLVA
-648 RSKIASKAS
+648 RSKIDSKVS
-657 GPLIVIESTAITY
+657 GPLIIIESTAITY
-670 VDVNYNV
+670 VDINYDVN
-677 TKDESGNLILTNQE
+677 KDSNGNLILVNRE
-691 MN
+691 IG

>member
-1 MNSLALLVASNRFMA
+1 MA

-25 TFTDFIL
+25 TFTDFIV

-40 IIDKIPTTPESPE
+40 IIDKIPTTPQSPE
-53 QAVIE
+53 KAVVE
-58 VIKRNLN
+58 VIKRNLSQK
-65 EEELRKIDFFLH
+65 ELEKIDFFLH

-118 LFWQPPPPLV
+118 LFWQPAPPLV
-128 PRFLRLEIDER
+128 PRFLRLEIEER
-139 LSADGNVHQK
+139 LFANGNVHKK
-149 INVEQIK
+149 INTEQVED
-156 KACEH
+156 ACNK
-161 FIKEGVNSVAIAFI
+161 FIKEKVDSVAIAFI
-175 NSYTNKEHE
+175 NSYTNKDHE
-184 ILADKILRESGFTGQ
+184 ILASKILIESGFKGQ

-223 FVKARMSNYLN
+223 FVKTRMSNYLN
-234 SLKKKMNELGY
+234 SLKKNLNELGY

-278 GAEGSGELSRRLN
+278 GAEGAGELSRKLN
-291 NINLVTADVGGTS
+291 NTNMVTADVGGTS
-304 FDTCLILNGRPQIQF
+304 FDTCLIINGRPQIQF

-348 DEGELIRSGPQS
+348 DEGSLIRSGPQS

-370 NKGGVKPTT
+370 DKGGIQPTT

-400 NKSLAENALNSV
+400 NKSLAEKALNSV
-412 GSKISLSAFDTAKGI
+412 GSQIGMSAFDAAKGI
-427 LKISSANMA
+427 LKIGSANMA

-468 IAKELDIKEIIIPP
+468 IANELDIKEIIVPP

-508 LSNEAIDECNI
+508 LSDEAISECND
-519 ILNELF
+519 ILKELF

-536 ITSNQMKE
+536 STSSQIKE

-559 LKLVEE
+559 LKLEDE
-565 TGGKISI
+565 KDGNISM
-572 DSETLKN
+572 DTETLKN

-586 KTFGSKLDTIV
+586 KTFGSKLDTII

-605 LRVQLPRKSETGKIN
+605 LRVQLPRKSESGKID
-620 EEDIEASDNQI
+620 EVGIEVSNSQI
-631 ECYSFSKDKK
+631 ECYSFTEDKK
-641 IQFDLVS
+641 IQFDLVA
-648 RSKIASKAS
+648 RSKIDSKVS
-657 GPLIVIESTAITY
+657 GPLIIIESTAITY
-670 VDVNYNV
+670 VDINYDV
-677 TKDESGNLILTNQE
+677 DKDSNGNLILVNRE
-691 MN
+691 IG

>member
-1 MNSLALLVASNRFMA
+1 MA

-25 TFTDFIL
+25 TFTDFIV

-40 IIDKIPTTPESPE
+40 IIDKIPTTPQSPE
-53 QAVIE
+53 KAVIE
-58 VIKRNLN
+58 VIKRNLSQK
-65 EEELRKIDFFLH
+65 ELEKIDFFLH

-118 LFWQPPPPLV
+118 LFWQPAPPLV
-128 PRFLRLEIDER
+128 PRFLRLEIEER
-139 LSADGNVHQK
+139 LFANGNVHKK
-149 INVEQIK
+149 INTEQVK
-156 KACEH
+156 DACNK
-161 FIKEGVNSVAIAFI
+161 FIKEKVDSVAIAFI
-175 NSYTNKEHE
+175 NSYTNKDHE
-184 ILADKILRESGFTGQ
+184 ILASKILIESGFKGQ

-223 FVKARMSNYLN
+223 FVKTRMSNYLN
-234 SLKKKMNELGY
+234 SLKKNLNELGY

-278 GAEGSGELSRRLN
+278 GAEGAGELSRKLN
-291 NINLVTADVGGTS
+291 NTNMVTADVGGTS
-304 FDTCLILNGRPQIQF
+304 FDTCLIINGRPQIQF

-348 DEGELIRSGPQS
+348 DEGGLIRSGPQS

-370 NKGGVKPTT
+370 DKGGIQPTT

-400 NKSLAENALNSV
+400 NKSLAEKALNSV
-412 GSKISLSAFDTAKGI
+412 GSQIGMSAFDAAKGI
-427 LKISSANMA
+427 LKIGSANMA

-468 IAKELDIKEIIIPP
+468 IANELDIKEIIVPP

-508 LSNEAIDECNI
+508 LSDEAISECND
-519 ILNELF
+519 ILKELF

-536 ITSNQMKE
+536 STSSQIKE

-559 LKLVEE
+559 LKLEDE
-565 TGGKISI
+565 KDGKISM
-572 DSETLKN
+572 DTETLKN

-586 KTFGSKLDTIV
+586 KTFGSKLDTVI

-605 LRVQLPRKSETGKIN
+605 LRVQLPRKSESGKID
-620 EEDIEASDNQI
+620 EVGIEVSNSQI
-631 ECYSFSKDKK
+631 ECYSFTEDKK
-641 IQFDLVS
+641 IQFDLVA
-648 RSKIASKAS
+648 RSKIDSKVS
-657 GPLIVIESTAITY
+657 GPLIIIESTAITY
-670 VDVNYNV
+670 VDINYDV
-677 TKDESGNLILTNQE
+677 DKDSNGNLILVNRE
-691 MN
+691 IG